1 MHIINRLEQVL
12 IELAYEAADCSY
24 RKASTSDPLELARIE
39 ALLQELRSARIAVQ
53 FALDSMQTPSDRE
66 MSRAA

>member
-1 MHIINRLEQVL
+1 MHTIVRLEQVL

-53 FALDSMQTPSDRE
+53 FALDSV
-66 MSRAA
+66 RAASDVGIPQAA